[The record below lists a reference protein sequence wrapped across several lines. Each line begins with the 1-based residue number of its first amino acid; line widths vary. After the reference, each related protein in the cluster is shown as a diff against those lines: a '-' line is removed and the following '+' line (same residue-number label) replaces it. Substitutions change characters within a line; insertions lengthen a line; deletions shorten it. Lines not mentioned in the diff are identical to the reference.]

1 MTRAPTPVPDP
12 NAPTGQ
18 GVPFDPGIEAR
29 ARLAAAL
36 GVLAVALI
44 MVAPCACFGT
54 VPVAGAMGAGG
65 FMLGLR
71 ARSADPCSPAG
82 RAYGVW
88 GAITGGTA
96 VVLFMGAALIFL
108 LIVGFYGSAGFAGL
122 SSI

>member
-1 MTRAPTPVPDP
+1 MTRDP
-12 NAPTGQ
+12 RATTSS

-36 GVLAVALI
+36 GLLAVALI

-54 VPVAGAMGAGG
+54 VPVAGALGAGG
-65 FMLGLR
+65 LLLGLR

-82 RAYGVW
+82 RAYGQW

-96 VVLFMGAALIFL
+96 MVVFLVSAALFL
-108 LIVGFYGSAGFAGL
+108 FVAAGYGLAVYVGIVNA
-122 SSI
+122 